1 MLRLQWVSIPLDG
14 CMWEMRE
21 DVKRS
26 IQSPFWMH
34 STTSFS
40 RKPSSPFLFF
50 SLSFHH
56 LFWLFGSQRNDYK
69 GKGGCYFR
77 EKAKILFGQIIH
89 FCVTNFCLISGM
101 LQLSRSILSRTW
113 PDPFSEYSFNV
124 FIACLGQD
132 WHCRYQVVDFLCEY
146 DFEPSIRVSY
156 PLFLIVGLFHRVLS
170 ICIFESLFYPP
181 THLHSHINHLLLTF
195 DILTI
200 LR

>member
-1 MLRLQWVSIPLDG
+1 MEPVLQRSFSSLLFFFFFLYSLLCYILMLRLQWVSIPLDG

-56 LFWLFGSQRNDYK
+56 LFWLFGSHRNDYK

-113 PDPFSEYSFNV
+113 PDPFSEYSFLLMFSLPV
-124 FIACLGQD
+124 SVRIDIAD
-132 WHCRYQVVDFLCEY
+132 
-146 DFEPSIRVSY
+146 IR
-156 PLFLIVGLFHRVLS
+156 
-170 ICIFESLFYPP
+170 
-181 THLHSHINHLLLTF
+181 
-195 DILTI
+195 
-200 LR
+200 